1 MKKIINLLFLPFN
14 FLFFMIHY
22 LLKECF
28 RWLFKQDF
36 ESLNATIQNQ
46 RDSIDKKVMKIQD
59 LEKIVHKNELV
70 VELLKKLKKKYSFNF
85 ITVTKEGEPLIIS
98 TNLNIDEATIIGSRL
113 EYKQEFP
120 LKVVTLNTSSPESYY
135 KKYKYKECFPNYD
148 WKRRNL
154 YNQEKESYLQ
164 IVDFRSTIKNKGYAT
179 ATFEVFEKLAK
190 QMGYSAIVGYL
201 SSIDFKDGDP
211 SHLKYFY
218 EKLGFEVVIFEKG
231 HKRDDDGL
239 IFKQL

>member
-1 MKKIINLLFLPFN
+1 MKQIINLLLLPFHL
-14 FLFFMIHY
+14 LFYMIHY
-22 LLKECF
+22 LVKECF

-36 ESLNATIQNQ
+36 ESLNVTIQNQ
-46 RDSIDKKVMKIQD
+46 RNSIYKKVMKIQD

-70 VELLKKLKKKYSFNF
+70 VELLKKLKDEYSFNF
-85 ITVTKEGEPLIIS
+85 ITITKEGEPLIIS

-113 EYKQEFP
+113 EYKQKFP
-120 LKVVTLNTSSPESYY
+120 LKVVTLKISAPESY
-135 KKYKYKECFPNYD
+135 YKYKECFPNYD
-148 WKRRNL
+148 WKRRKL

-164 IVDFRSTIKNKGYAT
+164 IVDFQSTIKNKGYAT

-190 QMGYSAIVGYL
+190 QMGYSVIVGYL

>member
-1 MKKIINLLFLPFN
+1 MKQIINLSFLPFHL
-14 FLFFMIHY
+14 LFYIIHH
-22 LLKECF
+22 LLKKCF

-98 TNLNIDEATIIGSRL
+98 TNLNIDETTIIGSRL

-120 LKVVTLNTSSPESYY
+120 LKVVTLNTSPRKSY
-135 KKYKYKECFPNYD
+135 YKYKEYFPNYD
-148 WKRRNL
+148 WERRNL
-154 YNQEKESYLQ
+154 YNQKKESYLQ

-190 QMGYSAIVGYL
+190 QMGYSVIVGYL

>member
-1 MKKIINLLFLPFN
+1 MKQIINLLLLPFHL
-14 FLFFMIHY
+14 LFYIIHY

-98 TNLNIDEATIIGSRL
+98 TNLNIDETTIIGSRL

-120 LKVVTLNTSSPESYY
+120 LKVVTLNTSPRKSY
-135 KKYKYKECFPNYD
+135 YKYKEYFPNYD
-148 WKRRNL
+148 WERRNL
-154 YNQEKESYLQ
+154 YNQKKESYLQ

-190 QMGYSAIVGYL
+190 QMGYSVIVGYL

>member
-1 MKKIINLLFLPFN
+1 MKQIINLLLLPFHL
-14 FLFFMIHY
+14 LFYMIHY
-22 LLKECF
+22 LVKECF

-36 ESLNATIQNQ
+36 ESLNVTIQNQ
-46 RDSIDKKVMKIQD
+46 RNSIDKKVMKIQD

-70 VELLKKLKKKYSFNF
+70 VELLKKLKEEYSFNF
-85 ITVTKEGEPLIIS
+85 ITITKEGEPLIIS
-98 TNLNIDEATIIGSRL
+98 TDLNIDEATIIGSRL

-120 LKVVTLNTSSPESYY
+120 LKVITLNTSPPESY
-135 KKYKYKECFPNYD
+135 YKYKECFPNYD

-154 YNQEKESYLQ
+154 YNKEKESYLQ
-164 IVDFRSTIKNKGYAT
+164 IVDFQSTIKNKGYAT

-190 QMGYSAIVGYL
+190 QMGYSVIVGYL

>member
-1 MKKIINLLFLPFN
+1 MKQIINLLLLPFHL
-14 FLFFMIHY
+14 LFYIIHH
-22 LLKECF
+22 LLKKCF

-36 ESLNATIQNQ
+36 ESLNVTIQNQ
-46 RDSIDKKVMKIQD
+46 RDSIDRKVMKIQD

-70 VELLKKLKKKYSFNF
+70 VELLKKLKQKYSFNF

-98 TNLNIDEATIIGSRL
+98 TDLNIDEATIIGSKL

-120 LKVVTLNTSSPESYY
+120 LKVVTLNTSPRKSY
-135 KKYKYKECFPNYD
+135 YKYKEYFPNYD
-148 WKRRNL
+148 WERRNL
-154 YNQEKESYLQ
+154 YNQKKESYLQ

-190 QMGYSAIVGYL
+190 QMGYSVIVGYL

>member
-1 MKKIINLLFLPFN
+1 MKQIINLLLLPFHL
-14 FLFFMIHY
+14 LFYMIHY
-22 LLKECF
+22 LVKECF

-36 ESLNATIQNQ
+36 ESLNVTIQNQ
-46 RDSIDKKVMKIQD
+46 RNSIDKKVMKIQD

-70 VELLKKLKKKYSFNF
+70 VELLKKLKEEYSFNF
-85 ITVTKEGEPLIIS
+85 ITITKEGEPLIIS
-98 TNLNIDEATIIGSRL
+98 TDLNIDDATIIGSRL

-120 LKVVTLNTSSPESYY
+120 LKVVTLNTSPLESY
-135 KKYKYKECFPNYD
+135 YKYKECFPNYD

-154 YNQEKESYLQ
+154 YNEEKESYLQ
-164 IVDFRSTIKNKGYAT
+164 IVDFQSTIKNKGYAT

-190 QMGYSAIVGYL
+190 QMGYSVIVGYL

>member
-1 MKKIINLLFLPFN
+1 
-14 FLFFMIHY
+14 
-22 LLKECF
+22 
-28 RWLFKQDF
+28 
-36 ESLNATIQNQ
+36 
-46 RDSIDKKVMKIQD
+46 MKIQD

-85 ITVTKEGEPLIIS
+85 ITVAKEGYPLIIS
-98 TNLNIDEATIIGSRL
+98 TDLNIDDATIIGSRL

-120 LKVVTLNTSSPESYY
+120 LKVVTLNTSPPKSY
-135 KKYKYKECFPNYD
+135 YKYKECFPNYD

-154 YNQEKESYLQ
+154 YNQKKESYLQ
-164 IVDFRSTIKNKGYAT
+164 IVDFQSTIKNKGYAT

-190 QMGYSAIVGYL
+190 QMGYSVIVGYL

-211 SHLKYFY
+211 SHLKHFY

>member
-1 MKKIINLLFLPFN
+1 MKQIINLLLLPFYL
-14 FLFFMIHY
+14 LFYMIHY
-22 LLKECF
+22 LVKECF

-36 ESLNATIQNQ
+36 ESLNVTIQNQ
-46 RDSIDKKVMKIQD
+46 RNSIDKKVMKIQD

-70 VELLKKLKKKYSFNF
+70 VELLKKLKEEYSFNF
-85 ITVTKEGEPLIIS
+85 ITITKEGEPLIIS
-98 TNLNIDEATIIGSRL
+98 TDLNIDEATIIGSRL

-120 LKVVTLNTSSPESYY
+120 LKVVTLNTSPPESY
-135 KKYKYKECFPNYD
+135 YKYKECFPNYD
-148 WKRRNL
+148 WKRRSL
-154 YNQEKESYLQ
+154 YNEEKESYLQ
-164 IVDFRSTIKNKGYAT
+164 IVDFQSTIKNKGYAT

-190 QMGYSAIVGYL
+190 QMGYSVIVGYL
-201 SSIDFKDGDP
+201 SSIDFKGGDP

>member
-1 MKKIINLLFLPFN
+1 MKQIINLLLLPFHL
-14 FLFFMIHY
+14 LFYMIHY
-22 LLKECF
+22 LVKKCF

-36 ESLNATIQNQ
+36 ESLNVTIQNQ
-46 RDSIDKKVMKIQD
+46 RNSIDKKVMKIQD

-85 ITVTKEGEPLIIS
+85 ITVAKEGEPLIIS
-98 TNLNIDEATIIGSRL
+98 TDLNIDEATIIGSRL

-120 LKVVTLNTSSPESYY
+120 LKVVTLNTSPPKSY
-135 KKYKYKECFPNYD
+135 YKYKECFPNYD

-154 YNQEKESYLQ
+154 YNQKKESYLQ
-164 IVDFRSTIKNKGYAT
+164 IVDFQSTIKNKGYAT

-190 QMGYSAIVGYL
+190 QMGYSVIVGYL

-211 SHLKYFY
+211 SHLKHFY

>member
-1 MKKIINLLFLPFN
+1 MKQIINLLLLPFYL
-14 FLFFMIHY
+14 LFYMIHY
-22 LLKECF
+22 LVKECF

-36 ESLNATIQNQ
+36 ESLNVTIQNQ
-46 RDSIDKKVMKIQD
+46 RNSIDKKVIKIQD

-70 VELLKKLKKKYSFNF
+70 VELLKKLKEEYSFNF
-85 ITVTKEGEPLIIS
+85 ITITKEGEPLIIS
-98 TNLNIDEATIIGSRL
+98 TDLNIDEATIIGSRL

-120 LKVVTLNTSSPESYY
+120 LKVVTLNTSPPESY
-135 KKYKYKECFPNYD
+135 YKYKECFPNYD

-154 YNQEKESYLQ
+154 YNEEKESYLQ
-164 IVDFRSTIKNKGYAT
+164 IVDFQSTIKNKGYAT

-190 QMGYSAIVGYL
+190 QMGYSVIVGYL

>member
-1 MKKIINLLFLPFN
+1 MKQIINLLLLPFYL
-14 FLFFMIHY
+14 LFYMIHY
-22 LLKECF
+22 LVKECF

-98 TNLNIDEATIIGSRL
+98 TNLNIDETTIIGSRL

-120 LKVVTLNTSSPESYY
+120 LKVVTLNTSPRKSY
-135 KKYKYKECFPNYD
+135 YKYKEYFPNYD
-148 WKRRNL
+148 WERRNL
-154 YNQEKESYLQ
+154 YNQKKESYLQ

-190 QMGYSAIVGYL
+190 QMGYSVIVGYL

>member
-1 MKKIINLLFLPFN
+1 MKQIINLLLLPFHL
-14 FLFFMIHY
+14 LFYIIHH
-22 LLKECF
+22 LLKKCF

-70 VELLKKLKKKYSFNF
+70 VELLKKLKEKYSFNF

-98 TNLNIDEATIIGSRL
+98 TNLNIDETTIIGSRL

-120 LKVVTLNTSSPESYY
+120 LKVVTLNTSPRKSY
-135 KKYKYKECFPNYD
+135 YKYKEYFPNYD
-148 WKRRNL
+148 WERRNL
-154 YNQEKESYLQ
+154 YNQKKESYLQ

-190 QMGYSAIVGYL
+190 QMGYSVIVGYL

>member
-1 MKKIINLLFLPFN
+1 MKQIINLLLLPFHL
-14 FLFFMIHY
+14 LFYMIHY
-22 LLKECF
+22 LVKECF

-36 ESLNATIQNQ
+36 ESLNVTIQNQ
-46 RDSIDKKVMKIQD
+46 RNSIDKKVMKIQD

-70 VELLKKLKKKYSFNF
+70 VELLKKLKEEYSFNF
-85 ITVTKEGEPLIIS
+85 ITITKEGEPLIIS
-98 TNLNIDEATIIGSRL
+98 TDLNIDKATIIGSGL

-120 LKVVTLNTSSPESYY
+120 LKVVTLNTSPPESY
-135 KKYKYKECFPNYD
+135 YKYKECFPNYD

-154 YNQEKESYLQ
+154 YNEEKESYLQ
-164 IVDFRSTIKNKGYAT
+164 IVDFQSTIKNKGYAT

-190 QMGYSAIVGYL
+190 QMGYSVIVGYL

>member
-1 MKKIINLLFLPFN
+1 MKQIINLLLLPFHL
-14 FLFFMIHY
+14 LFYIIHY
-22 LLKECF
+22 LLKKCF

-98 TNLNIDEATIIGSRL
+98 TNLNIDETTIIGSRL

-120 LKVVTLNTSSPESYY
+120 LKVVTLNTSPRKSY
-135 KKYKYKECFPNYD
+135 YKYKEYFPNYD
-148 WKRRNL
+148 WERRNL
-154 YNQEKESYLQ
+154 YNQKKESYLQ

-190 QMGYSAIVGYL
+190 QMGYSVIVGYL

>member
-1 MKKIINLLFLPFN
+1 MKQIINLLLLPFHL
-14 FLFFMIHY
+14 LFYIIHY

-98 TNLNIDEATIIGSRL
+98 TNLNIDETTIIGSRL

-120 LKVVTLNTSSPESYY
+120 LKVVTLNTSPRKSY
-135 KKYKYKECFPNYD
+135 YKYKEYFPNYD
-148 WKRRNL
+148 WERRNL
-154 YNQEKESYLQ
+154 YNQKKESYLQ

-190 QMGYSAIVGYL
+190 QMGYSVIVGYL

-239 IFKQL
+239 IFKHL

>member
-1 MKKIINLLFLPFN
+1 
-14 FLFFMIHY
+14 MIHY

-98 TNLNIDEATIIGSRL
+98 TNLNIDETTIIGSRL

-120 LKVVTLNTSSPESYY
+120 LKVVTLNTSPRKSY
-135 KKYKYKECFPNYD
+135 YKYKEYFPNYD
-148 WKRRNL
+148 WERRNL
-154 YNQEKESYLQ
+154 YNQKKESYLQ

-190 QMGYSAIVGYL
+190 QMGYSVIVGYL

>member
-1 MKKIINLLFLPFN
+1 MKQIINLLLLPFHL
-14 FLFFMIHY
+14 LFYIIHH
-22 LLKECF
+22 LLKKCF

-98 TNLNIDEATIIGSRL
+98 TNLNIDETTIIGSRL

-120 LKVVTLNTSSPESYY
+120 LKVVTLNTSPRKSY
-135 KKYKYKECFPNYD
+135 YKYKEYFPNYD
-148 WKRRNL
+148 WERRNL
-154 YNQEKESYLQ
+154 YNQKKESYLQ

-190 QMGYSAIVGYL
+190 QMGYSVIVGYL

-218 EKLGFEVVIFEKG
+218 EKLGFEVVVFEKG
-231 HKRDDDGL
+231 HKRNDDGL

>member
-1 MKKIINLLFLPFN
+1 MKQIINLSFLPFHL
-14 FLFFMIHY
+14 LFYIIHH
-22 LLKECF
+22 LLKKCF

-98 TNLNIDEATIIGSRL
+98 TDLNIDETTIIGSKL

-120 LKVVTLNTSSPESYY
+120 LKVVTLNTSPRKSY
-135 KKYKYKECFPNYD
+135 YKYKEYFPNYD
-148 WKRRNL
+148 WERRNL
-154 YNQEKESYLQ
+154 YNQKKESYLQ
-164 IVDFRSTIKNKGYAT
+164 IVDFQSTIKNKGYAT

-190 QMGYSAIVGYL
+190 QMGYSVIVGYL

-211 SHLKYFY
+211 SHLKHFY
-218 EKLGFEVVIFEKG
+218 EKLDFEVVIFEKG
-231 HKRDDDGL
+231 HKRNDDGL

>member
-1 MKKIINLLFLPFN
+1 MKQIINLLLLPFHL
-14 FLFFMIHY
+14 LFYMIHY
-22 LLKECF
+22 LVKECF

-98 TNLNIDEATIIGSRL
+98 TNLNIDETTIIGSRL

-120 LKVVTLNTSSPESYY
+120 LKVVTLNTSPRKSY
-135 KKYKYKECFPNYD
+135 YKYKEYFPNYD
-148 WKRRNL
+148 WERRNL
-154 YNQEKESYLQ
+154 YNQKKESYLQ

-190 QMGYSAIVGYL
+190 QMGYSVIVGYL

>member
-1 MKKIINLLFLPFN
+1 MKQIINLLLLPFHL
-14 FLFFMIHY
+14 LFYMIHY
-22 LLKECF
+22 LVKECF

-36 ESLNATIQNQ
+36 ESLNVTIQNQ
-46 RDSIDKKVMKIQD
+46 RNSIDKKVMKIQD

-85 ITVTKEGEPLIIS
+85 ITVAKEGEPLIIS
-98 TNLNIDEATIIGSRL
+98 TDLNIDDATIIGSRL

-120 LKVVTLNTSSPESYY
+120 LKVVTLNTSPPKSY
-135 KKYKYKECFPNYD
+135 YKYKECFPNYD

-154 YNQEKESYLQ
+154 YNQKKESYLQ
-164 IVDFRSTIKNKGYAT
+164 IVDFQSTIKNKGYAT

-190 QMGYSAIVGYL
+190 QMGYSVIVGYL

-218 EKLGFEVVIFEKG
+218 EKLGFEVVVFEKG
-231 HKRDDDGL
+231 HKRNDDGL

>member
-1 MKKIINLLFLPFN
+1 MKQIINLLLLSFLL
-14 FLFFMIHY
+14 LFYMIHY
-22 LLKECF
+22 LVKECF

-36 ESLNATIQNQ
+36 ESLNVTIQNQ
-46 RDSIDKKVMKIQD
+46 RNSIDKKVMKIQD

-70 VELLKKLKKKYSFNF
+70 VELLKKLKEEYSFNF
-85 ITVTKEGEPLIIS
+85 ITITKEGEPLIIS
-98 TNLNIDEATIIGSRL
+98 TDLNIDEATIIGSRL

-120 LKVVTLNTSSPESYY
+120 LKVVTLNTSPPESY
-135 KKYKYKECFPNYD
+135 YKYKECFPNYD
-148 WKRRNL
+148 WKRRKL
-154 YNQEKESYLQ
+154 YNEEKESYLQ
-164 IVDFRSTIKNKGYAT
+164 IVDFQSTIKNKGYAT

-190 QMGYSAIVGYL
+190 QMGYSVIVGYL

>member
-1 MKKIINLLFLPFN
+1 
-14 FLFFMIHY
+14 MIHY
-22 LLKECF
+22 LVKECF

-36 ESLNATIQNQ
+36 ESLNVTIQNQ
-46 RDSIDKKVMKIQD
+46 RNSIDKKVIKIQD

-70 VELLKKLKKKYSFNF
+70 VELLKKLKEEYSFNF
-85 ITVTKEGEPLIIS
+85 ITITKEGEPLIIS
-98 TNLNIDEATIIGSRL
+98 TDLNIDEATIIGSRL

-120 LKVVTLNTSSPESYY
+120 LKVVTLNTSPPESY
-135 KKYKYKECFPNYD
+135 YKYKECFPNYD

-154 YNQEKESYLQ
+154 YNEEKESYLQ
-164 IVDFRSTIKNKGYAT
+164 IVDFQSTIKNKGYAT

-190 QMGYSAIVGYL
+190 QMGYSVIVGYL

>member
-1 MKKIINLLFLPFN
+1 MKQIINLLLLPFHL
-14 FLFFMIHY
+14 LFYIIHH
-22 LLKECF
+22 LLKKCF

-98 TNLNIDEATIIGSRL
+98 TDLNIDETTIIGSKL

-120 LKVVTLNTSSPESYY
+120 LKVVTLNTSPRKSY
-135 KKYKYKECFPNYD
+135 YKYKEYFPNYD
-148 WKRRNL
+148 WERRNL
-154 YNQEKESYLQ
+154 YNQKKESYLQ

-190 QMGYSAIVGYL
+190 QMGYSVIVGYL
-201 SSIDFKDGDP
+201 SSIDFRDGDP

-218 EKLGFEVVIFEKG
+218 GKLGFEVVVFEKG
-231 HKRDDDGL
+231 HKRNDDGL

>member
-1 MKKIINLLFLPFN
+1 MKKIINLLFLSFH
-14 FLFFMIHY
+14 FLLFIIHY

-36 ESLNATIQNQ
+36 ESLNATIENQ
-46 RDSIDKKVMKIQD
+46 EDSIGEKVRKIQD
-59 LEKIVHKNELV
+59 LEENVHKNELV

-98 TNLNIDEATIIGSRL
+98 TNLNIDETTIIGSRL

-120 LKVVTLNTSSPESYY
+120 LKVVTLNTSPRKSY
-135 KKYKYKECFPNYD
+135 YKYKEYFPNYD
-148 WKRRNL
+148 WERRNL
-154 YNQEKESYLQ
+154 YNQKKESYLQ

-190 QMGYSAIVGYL
+190 QMGYSVIVGYL

>member
-1 MKKIINLLFLPFN
+1 MKQIINLLLLPFHL
-14 FLFFMIHY
+14 LFYMIHY
-22 LLKECF
+22 LVKECF

-36 ESLNATIQNQ
+36 ESLNVTIQNQ
-46 RDSIDKKVMKIQD
+46 RNSIDKKVMKIQD

-70 VELLKKLKKKYSFNF
+70 VELLKKLKEEYSFNF
-85 ITVTKEGEPLIIS
+85 ITITKEGEPLIIS
-98 TNLNIDEATIIGSRL
+98 TDLNIDKATIIGSRL
-113 EYKQEFP
+113 EYKQKFP
-120 LKVVTLNTSSPESYY
+120 LKVVTLNTSPPESY
-135 KKYKYKECFPNYD
+135 YKYKECFPNYD

-154 YNQEKESYLQ
+154 YNEEKESYLQ
-164 IVDFRSTIKNKGYAT
+164 IVDFQSTIKNKGYAT

-190 QMGYSAIVGYL
+190 QMGYSVIVGYL

-218 EKLGFEVVIFEKG
+218 EKLGFEVVVFEKG
-231 HKRDDDGL
+231 HKRNDDGL

>member
-1 MKKIINLLFLPFN
+1 MKQIINLLLLPFHL
-14 FLFFMIHY
+14 LFYMIHY
-22 LLKECF
+22 LVKECF

-36 ESLNATIQNQ
+36 ESLNVTIQNQ
-46 RDSIDKKVMKIQD
+46 RNSIDKKVMKIQD

-70 VELLKKLKKKYSFNF
+70 VELLKKLKEKYFFNF

-98 TNLNIDEATIIGSRL
+98 TDLNIDDATIIGSIL
-113 EYKQEFP
+113 QYKQEFP
-120 LKVVTLNTSSPESYY
+120 LKVVTLNTSPSKSHN
-135 KKYKYKECFPNYD
+135 KYKEFFPNYD

-154 YNQEKESYLQ
+154 YNEEKESYLQ
-164 IVDFRSTIKNKGYAT
+164 IVDFQSTIKNKGYAT

-201 SSIDFKDGDP
+201 SSIDFRDGDP

-218 EKLGFEVVIFEKG
+218 GKLGFEVVVFEKG
-231 HKRDDDGL
+231 HKRNDDGL

>member
-1 MKKIINLLFLPFN
+1 MKQIINLLLLPFHL
-14 FLFFMIHY
+14 LFYIIHH
-22 LLKECF
+22 LLKKCF

-98 TNLNIDEATIIGSRL
+98 TNLNIDETTIIGSRL

-120 LKVVTLNTSSPESYY
+120 LKVVTLNTSPRKSY
-135 KKYKYKECFPNYD
+135 YKYKEYFPNYD
-148 WKRRNL
+148 WERRNL
-154 YNQEKESYLQ
+154 YNQKKESYLQ

-190 QMGYSAIVGYL
+190 QMGYSVIVGYL